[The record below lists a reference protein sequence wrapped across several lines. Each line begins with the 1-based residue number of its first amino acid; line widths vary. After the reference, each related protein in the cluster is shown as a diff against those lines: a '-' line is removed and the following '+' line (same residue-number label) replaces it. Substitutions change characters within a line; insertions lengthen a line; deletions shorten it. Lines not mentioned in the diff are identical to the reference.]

1 LKTAGR
7 ILHEF
12 SGAATRVN
20 FVVTSS
26 EADAKKFLG
35 PSADEY
41 LTFTDP
47 DRVLVKQLGLTE
59 LPAFVFIQSDGT
71 VPQCAQGWSPKSWR
85 EVSDY
90 IADTVKWSRPLIPA
104 AGDPGTFK
112 GTPALV

>member
-1 LKTAGR
+1 L
-7 ILHEF
+7 
-12 SGAATRVN
+12 
-20 FVVTSS
+20 
-26 EADAKKFLG
+26 
-35 PSADEY
+35 ADEY

-47 DRVLVKQLGLTE
+47 VRVLVKQLGLTE

-90 IADTVKWSRPLIPA
+90 IADTVKWSRPLIPS
-104 AGDPGTFK
+104 AGDPGTYK